1 MKFIKNLLGQK
12 EPEGPRWNT
21 KPPGERPAP
30 RRRAEV
36 TEEPVAVVE
45 KKAENPFLDD
55 QFADMELVNDVSPVK
70 DDPYA
75 SNTWKYAQE
84 SDTRKL
90 KTLHLGSQT
99 AKGSSEDFNPYDT
112 GVFRRGWK
120 D

>member
-1 MKFIKNLLGQK
+1 MKFLKNLLGK
-12 EPEGPRWNT
+12 NESEGPRWDV
-21 KPPGERPAP
+21 KPAEDRPAP

-36 TEEPVAVVE
+36 TQPDPAPAIKE
-45 KKAENPFLDD
+45 ENPFLDE
-55 QFADMELVNDVSPVK
+55 QFSDMEIINDVSPIK
-70 DDPYA
+70 DDPYS
-75 SNTWKYAQE
+75 SNTWKYEQE

-99 AKGSSEDFNPYDT
+99 EKDPEEDFNPYDT